1 MEKIVVALSDDVT
14 VGTLRQLARVLGR
27 ELRISLAGES
37 APAPTPRPVP
47 TAPVATAEPAP
58 ASATEKDHMV
68 AVLKANRWNIL
79 KVSKVL
85 GIARKTLYTRMDRMG
100 IKRPRR

>member
-1 MEKIVVALSDDVT
+1 MEKIEVELSDDMT

-47 TAPVATAEPAP
+47 TALVATAKPP
-58 ASATEKDHMV
+58 ASATEKDDMV